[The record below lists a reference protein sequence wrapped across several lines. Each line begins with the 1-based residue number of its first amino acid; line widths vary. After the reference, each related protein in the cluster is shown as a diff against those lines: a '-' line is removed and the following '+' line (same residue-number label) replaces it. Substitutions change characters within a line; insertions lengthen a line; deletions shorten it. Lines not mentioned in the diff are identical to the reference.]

1 MNAITMKRHFTR
13 FFAAALLLAACLLFF
28 DACASTPPARDQV
41 ADQGAQSLQAAA
53 GDSPQE
59 PAGGTDQV
67 QSHAALGASLYNE
80 GKYDLAIEE
89 LTLAIALDPTDSVSL
104 AYRGDAYRMASKFSA
119 AMADFD
125 ASLQI
130 VPEDTWVLSHRGE
143 TLRAM
148 GEYARAIADLD
159 KVIERQPEDSWSLA
173 SRGDAYRLLN
183 NYARAVADFTKAIAL
198 SPDYQWALARRGE
211 VYRMLED
218 NEAALSDLN
227 RALELSSDDTFS
239 LASRG
244 EVHRLLGDS
253 SAALADLDRAIA
265 LDPQYQW
272 AKDRRQEVIDDMEG
286 AGPSA
291 GTGDQTSGQAG
302 GPIPVVAVLDF
313 RIENIAA
320 SDGKLIQDLLASA
333 LIQTRLYR
341 VLDRSQQENI
351 LREIERSLSACT
363 DEKCQIEI
371 GRMLSADRILVGS
384 LGKVGA
390 RYVISAKLL
399 DVRSGEALASSSQV
413 YKSLEELVEGC
424 GAIVEALEP

>member
-1 MNAITMKRHFTR
+1 MNGISMKRHFTR
-13 FFAAALLLAACLLFF
+13 FSAAALLIAAGLLFL
-28 DACASTPPARDQV
+28 DACASTPPAPD
-41 ADQGAQSLQAAA
+41 QAAEQGEQPQQA
-53 GDSPQE
+53 PVEESPQE
-59 PAGGTDQV
+59 PAAATDQPA
-67 QSHAALGASLYNE
+67 SHPEQGVSLYTE
-80 GKYDLAIEE
+80 GQYERAIEE
-89 LTLAIALDPTDSVSL
+89 LSLSIDADPADSVSM
-104 AYRGDAYRMASKFSA
+104 AYRGDAYRMTSNFSA
-119 AMADFD
+119 AIADFD
-125 ASLQI
+125 RSLRI

-148 GEYARAIADLD
+148 GKYDQAIADLD
-159 KVIERQPEDSWSLA
+159 KVIEREPEDSWSLA

-183 NYARAVADFTKAIAL
+183 DYERAVADFTKAIAL

-211 VYRMLED
+211 AYRMLENND
-218 NEAALSDLN
+218 LALSDLN
-227 RALELSSDDTFS
+227 RALAISSDDTFA

-244 EVHRLLGDS
+244 DVYQRLGNYG
-253 SAALADLDRAIA
+253 AALADLDRTIA
-265 LDPQYQW
+265 LDPQYEW
-272 AKDRRQEVIDDMEG
+272 AKDRRQDVIDHMK
-286 AGPSA
+286 SA
-291 GTGDQTSGQAG
+291 GSSAGTSGQAG
-302 GPIPVVAVLDF
+302 GPLPIVAVLDF
-313 RIENIAA
+313 RIENISA

-351 LREIERSLSACT
+351 LKEIERSLSACS

-384 LGKVGA
+384 LGRVGE

-424 GAIVEALEP
+424 GEIVGALDR

>member
-1 MNAITMKRHFTR
+1 MNGITMKKHFTR
-13 FFAAALLLAACLLFF
+13 FSAGAVLLAAGLLFF
-28 DACASTPPARDQV
+28 DACATTPPARDQTGLGYES
-41 ADQGAQSLQAAA
+41 QQAPVEE
-53 GDSPQE
+53 SPQG
-59 PAGGTDQV
+59 PAAGTDQV
-67 QSHAALGASLYNE
+67 ESHASRGASLYTE
-80 GKYDLAIEE
+80 EQYDRAIEE
-89 LTLAIALDPTDSVSL
+89 LTLAIAEDSTDSVSM
-104 AYRGDAYRMASKFSA
+104 AYRGDAYRMASNYSA
-119 AMADFD
+119 AIADFD
-125 ASLQI
+125 ASLKV
-130 VPEDTWVLSHRGE
+130 VPDDTWVLSHRGE

-148 GEYARAIADLD
+148 GKYDQAIADLD
-159 KVIERQPEDSWSLA
+159 KVIEREPEDSWSIA

-183 NYARAVADFTKAIAL
+183 NYERAVADFTKAVAL

-211 VYRMLED
+211 AYRMLED

-244 EVHRLLGDS
+244 EVYRQLGNYG
-253 SAALADLDRAIA
+253 AALADLDRVLA
-265 LDPQYQW
+265 LDPQYEW
-272 AKDRRQEVIDDMEG
+272 AKDRRQDVIDDMEG

-302 GPIPVVAVLDF
+302 GPLPVVAVLDF
-313 RIENIAA
+313 RIENIAP

-341 VLDRSQQENI
+341 ILDRGQQENI
-351 LREIERSLSACT
+351 LREIERSLSACN

-424 GAIVEALEP
+424 GAIVGALEP

>member
-1 MNAITMKRHFTR
+1 MKRHFTR
-13 FFAAALLLAACLLFF
+13 FSSAALLLAVGLLFAG
-28 DACASTPPARDQV
+28 ACATTPSSRGQSGE
-41 ADQGAQSLQAAA
+41 QGGKSQQATVE
-53 GDSPQE
+53 GSPQE
-59 PAGGTDQV
+59 PAPATDQV
-67 QSHAALGASLYNE
+67 QSHAARGTSLYNE

-89 LTLAIALDPTDSVSL
+89 LTAAITEDPTDSVSL
-104 AYRGDAYRMASKFSA
+104 AYRGDAYRMANNFSA
-119 AMADFD
+119 AVADFN

-130 VPEDTWVLSHRGE
+130 VPEDNWVLSRRGE
-143 TLRAM
+143 TFRAM
-148 GEYARAIADLD
+148 GKYDQTIADLD
-159 KVIERQPEDSWSLA
+159 KVIAREPNDSWSLA

-183 NYARAVADFTKAIAL
+183 NYERAVADFTKAIAL

-211 VYRMLED
+211 AYRMLED
-218 NEAALSDLN
+218 HEAALSDLN
-227 RALELSSDDTFS
+227 RALELSPDDTFS

-244 EVHRLLGDS
+244 ENHRLLGNS

-272 AKDRRQEVIDDMEG
+272 AKDRRQDLIGNMKS
-286 AGPSA
+286 AGSSA
-291 GTGDQTSGQAG
+291 GTGSPAR
-302 GPIPVVAVLDF
+302 GPLPIVAVLDF
-313 RIENIAA
+313 RIENIAP

-424 GAIVEALEP
+424 GGIVGALEQ

>member
-1 MNAITMKRHFTR
+1 MNAITMKSHFTR
-13 FFAAALLLAACLLFF
+13 FSAAILLLAAGLFLSVG
-28 DACASTPPARDQV
+28 CASTPPARDQA

-148 GEYARAIADLD
+148 GEYARGIADLD

-211 VYRMLED
+211 AYRMLED
-218 NEAALSDLN
+218 TEAALSDLN

-272 AKDRRQEVIDDMEG
+272 AKDRRQDVIDHMG
-286 AGPSA
+286 SAGSSA
-291 GTGDQTSGQAG
+291 GTSGQPG
-302 GPIPVVAVLDF
+302 GPLPVVAVLDF
-313 RIENIAA
+313 RIENIAP

-384 LGKVGA
+384 LGKVGE

-399 DVRSGEALASSSQV
+399 DVRTGEALASSSQV

-424 GAIVEALEP
+424 GAIVGALEP